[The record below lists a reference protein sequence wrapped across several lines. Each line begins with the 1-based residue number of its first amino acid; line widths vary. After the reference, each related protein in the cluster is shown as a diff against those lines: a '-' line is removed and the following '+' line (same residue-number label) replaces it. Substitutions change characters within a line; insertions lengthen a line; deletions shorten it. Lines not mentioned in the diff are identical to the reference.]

1 MSALVSSENVPNGT
15 MNNNLNGK
23 LEKRGGPSRGSGRK
37 PRQLRPEEV
46 PFKIQIDEKSR
57 IIAKLQNELSSIN
70 NHINSNRGGL
80 SANDERSLI
89 KSRLDDIQSRI
100 NSLDIK
106 RSAFLDELDNK
117 QRDIRKKNKTLSE
130 LKTASGYK
138 SEHEIDHQIKF
149 LEGLMMTSS
158 LSLKEEKSMMS
169 QLQQLRNTKA
179 SLERLKMES
188 LNTRESVD
196 GMIMDV
202 KSNLDNLRDELNL
215 LRKAKREESQ
225 KLFNLNESKKKT
237 MDSMKEYFTEKSRLM
252 TEIQEHINDKRN
264 LMKQLEELNNEY
276 YTKQK
281 LLQQQK
287 LKKQQEERER
297 RALENEVRQLQS
309 QLDNCDFLPYDKE
322 VRLLQQVLT
331 FLSTLENT
339 NTTKEPSTTTKETVT
354 VEHNGTSPSLV
365 KDEYG
370 MRLVPKKD
378 RDEYFI
384 SPKTKKEKNK
394 NKDKSSKFKID
405 MATLSYFESC
415 GVDPPTCL
423 DSLPSCREKLQQKLD
438 HYNSLRSECNVE
450 DMRNQIAQKLD
461 LANKKLEAFS
471 KSPKGVNQG
480 PLVDTS
486 NSQVNP
492 EVSQES

>member
-1 MSALVSSENVPNGT
+1 MSTLVSSENVPNGT
-15 MNNNLNGK
+15 MSNGLSDK
-23 LEKRGGPSRGSGRK
+23 PDRRSGSSKPPGKK

-46 PFKIQIDEKSR
+46 PFKLQIEEKSR
-57 IIAKLQNELSSIN
+57 IIAKLQTELSSIN
-70 NHINSNRGGL
+70 SHINSNRGGMG
-80 SANDERSLI
+80 ANDERSLI
-89 KSRLDDIQSRI
+89 KSRLDEIQNRI
-100 NSLDIK
+100 NTLDIK

-117 QRDIRKKNKTLSE
+117 QRDIRKKNKYLSD
-130 LKTASGYK
+130 LKSASGYK
-138 SEHEIDHQIKF
+138 NEQEIDHQIKF

-188 LNTRESVD
+188 LNTKDTVD
-196 GMIMDV
+196 GVIMGV
-202 KSNLDNLRDELNL
+202 KSNLDSLREEMNM

-225 KLFNLNESKKKT
+225 KLFNLNESKKKS
-237 MDSMKEYFTEKSRLM
+237 MDSMKSYFTEKTRLLG
-252 TEIQEHINDKRN
+252 EIQEHMNDKRN

-287 LKKQQEERER
+287 MKKQQEERER
-297 RALENEVRQLQS
+297 RNLENEVRQLQS

-322 VRLLQQVLT
+322 VRLIQQVLT
-331 FLSTLENT
+331 FLSTLDST
-339 NTTKEPSTTTKETVT
+339 HKDASQPSKE
-354 VEHNGTSPSLV
+354 VEQKKDVDNLV

-370 MRLVPKKD
+370 MRLVPKKE

-394 NKDKSSKFKID
+394 SKDKAAKFKID
-405 MATLSYFESC
+405 MATMSYFESC

-423 DSLPSCREKLQQKLD
+423 ESIPSCREKLQSKLD
-438 HYNSLRSECNVE
+438 HYNTLRNECNVE
-450 DMRNQIAQKLD
+450 DMKKQISQKLEQ
-461 LANKKLEAFS
+461 ATKKLNSLS
-471 KSPKGVNQG
+471 KSPKTTGDAVEA
-480 PLVDTS
+480 S
-486 NSQVNP
+486 NSQNTN
-492 EVSQES
+492 EVQEESS